1 MTFPVVAALTGG
13 LLIMLQSALMVWAGF
28 GRVKHQVALG
38 TGGVEQVEM
47 RVRAHGNLAENAAIF
62 VIALALLEL
71 SNMNQTVV
79 LVPAVAFVVAR
90 VLHAIGVGVIPPS
103 ANKPRVL
110 GATTTG
116 FVGLATG
123 ALLVWQVV
131 SAAGGAI

>member
-1 MTFPVVAALTGG
+1 MTFPTIAALTGG
-13 LLIMLQSALMVWAGF
+13 LLIMLQSVMMVWAAL

-71 SNMNQTVV
+71 SNMHQTVV
-79 LVPAVAFVVAR
+79 LVLAAAFVVAR
-90 VLHAIGVGVIPPS
+90 VLHAIGVGVIPPTGG
-103 ANKPRVL
+103 NMPRTI

-116 FVGLATG
+116 LVGLAAG
-123 ALLVWQVV
+123 ALLVWQVA
-131 SAAGGAI
+131 SAAT